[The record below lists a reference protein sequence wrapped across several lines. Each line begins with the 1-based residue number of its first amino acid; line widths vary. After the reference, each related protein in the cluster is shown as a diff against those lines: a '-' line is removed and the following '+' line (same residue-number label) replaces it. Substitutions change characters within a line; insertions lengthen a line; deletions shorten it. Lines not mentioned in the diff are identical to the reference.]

1 MKSIFIGAT
10 LACLTAA
17 SAHAAPVQW
26 TTGSGGN
33 GHWYDFVVV
42 PGGISAPAA
51 EAAAES
57 SSFMGLGGYL
67 ATITSA
73 AEQSFLNTVW
83 PGAGTVS
90 GQFGGYSYFLIGAS
104 DRDTEGTF
112 EWIGGPEEGDA
123 LVYTNWDSGEPNNLG
138 DEDYTVAWWEDSTT
152 GAWNDGGSGV
162 SDTSIR
168 AYLVEYSIAPVP
180 VPAGLPLLLAGLGGL
195 AMLRKRKR

>member
-1 MKSIFIGAT
+1 MKRVLTGTA
-10 LACLTAA
+10 LAVLTVA

-33 GHWYDFVVV
+33 GHWYEFIVEA
-42 PGGISAPAA
+42 GGISAPDA

-73 AEQSFLNTVW
+73 AEQAFLNSVW
-83 PGAGTVS
+83 PGPGSVS
-90 GQFGGYSYFLIGAS
+90 GQFGGYSYYLIGAS
-104 DRDTEGTF
+104 DRETEGVF
-112 EWIGGPEEGDA
+112 KWIGGPEEGEE
-123 LVYTNWDSGEPNNLG
+123 LVYTNWDGGEPNNLG
-138 DEDYTVAWWEDSTT
+138 DEDYVVAWWEDLGS

-168 AYLVEYSIAPVP
+168 AYLVEYSIAPIP
-180 VPAGLPLLLAGLGGL
+180 VPAGLPLMLAGLGSV
-195 AMLRKRKR
+195 AMLRKRKS